1 MKTTTFL
8 RRRLRGKPAMTPL
21 ILLIFG
27 LLPTFTAAAANRAV
41 ANPVADF
48 APAGI
53 TKVQAWLDGEVAH
66 SKRTA
71 LMDFTAGEFFSRDTA
86 RLVGYIK
93 GYNPRAGF
101 TTGIVH
107 AGNVITR
114 EEYSVVIQIHAD
126 GRFEGN
132 IPMLFPE
139 VLRVTFQKQ
148 YFDFYIQPG
157 ETLAMVLDW
166 NEFLKA
172 GKMKNTQ
179 YKFPNTTYH
188 GVSAQINTE
197 LTAFNAQLPDLP
209 YHKIYGAE
217 QKREPADY
225 KAFLTSITADY
236 TNQFRRLLETENLSA
251 ATRKI
256 LQDSYKIKFALFLLD
271 YEDAYG
277 YANRDT
283 IDHFPGELPIEFYDF
298 LQEITNDK
306 ELLSTLDFD
315 VFINRLEYA
324 AVSYGIYRS
333 QISEKGLKR
342 AIEIWQRKDLT
353 YLGLLKMPYSI
364 VYDLTKVRDLES
376 KFEQMFKNQREV
388 ASAFLTYLQ
397 ENIADPFL
405 KEEAERLFKKNYP
418 LEKRATNEL
427 QITK

>member
-1 MKTTTFL
+1 
-8 RRRLRGKPAMTPL
+8 MTPL

-27 LLPTFTAAAANRAV
+27 LLPTFTAAAANKAV
-41 ANPVADF
+41 PDF
-48 APAGI
+48 TPSGI
-53 TKVQAWLDGEVAH
+53 TKVQAWLDGEVAR
-66 SKRTA
+66 SKRKA

-101 TTGIVH
+101 TTGTVH
-107 AGNVITR
+107 ADNVITR
-114 EEYSVVIQIHAD
+114 EDYSVEIQVHAD

-172 GKMKNTQ
+172 GRMKNTQ
-179 YKFPNTTYH
+179 YKFPNTKYQ

-209 YHKIYGAE
+209 YRKIYGAE
-217 QKREPADY
+217 QKRKPADY

-236 TNQFRRLLETENLSA
+236 TNQYRRLLETENLSA
-251 ATRKI
+251 PTRKI

-283 IDHFPGELPIEFYDF
+283 IEHFPGELPLEFYEF
-298 LQEITNDK
+298 LQEIPNDK
-306 ELLSTLDFD
+306 ELLSTSDFD
-315 VFINRLEYA
+315 IFVNRLEYA
-324 AVSYGIYRS
+324 AVSYGIYRA
-333 QISEKGLKR
+333 QIPEKGLER
-342 AIEIWQRKDLT
+342 ALEIWRLKDLT

-376 KFEQMFKNQREV
+376 KFEQLFKNRRDE
-388 ASAFLTYLQ
+388 ASKFLTYI
-397 ENIADPFL
+397 EESIADPFL